1 MPKRKAI
8 VTERK
13 ILLAF
18 LIKAGD
24 AEAVQ
29 AGKLFEGRPITSRE
43 QADAEFF
50 AQFVGEE
57 LHRFLY
63 SKLVMKMHIH
73 VEVVQL
79 KNQRNRK

>member
-1 MPKRKAI
+1 MPNRKAI
-8 VTERK
+8 VTVRK
-13 ILLAF
+13 LQLAF

-24 AEAVQ
+24 TEAVQ

-63 SKLVMKMHIH
+63 SKLVMKMRIR
-73 VEVVQL
+73 VDVVQL
-79 KNQRNRK
+79 KSRRNSK

>member
-1 MPKRKAI
+1 MPTRKAI

-29 AGKLFEGRPITSRE
+29 EGKLFEGRPITSRE

-50 AQFVGEE
+50 AQFDDEE

-63 SKLVMKMHIH
+63 SKQVMKVRIR

-79 KNQRNRK
+79 KSRRSVN